1 MGDKNNKDFEN
12 PYLIRPNG
20 RGGDPEAFGYVI
32 GNLDPALR
40 EALGMP
46 EECASVGIVTSKK
59 RSSTLIFGADESVK

>member
-1 MGDKNNKDFEN
+1 MGEKEKKEAGN
-12 PYLIRPNG
+12 PYRIKG
-20 RGGDPEAFGYVI
+20 RSGVGDPEAFGYVI

-46 EECASVGIVTSKK
+46 EDCASVGIVTSKK